1 MVALLVLKLLA
12 GITVGAFAVLGAWF
26 AATVYAAR

>member
-1 MVALLVLKLLA
+1 MAVLILKLA
-12 GITVGAFAVLGAWF
+12 GGVTVGGFAVLGAWF

>member
-1 MVALLVLKLLA
+1 MAVLILKLAA
-12 GITVGAFAVLGAWF
+12 GVTVGAFAVLGVWF

>member
-1 MVALLVLKLLA
+1 VVVLKLLA
-12 GITVGAFAVLGAWF
+12 GVTVGAFAVLGAWF